1 MINNNSKYLRAF
13 SHIFL
18 IVSILTIPNALAFER
33 LTDEQ
38 LNKVVA
44 GTEIKD
50 HTNEISRI
58 PIMMSKSNGN
68 FIEGEIILQ
77 RFSNQTSGTLSLQ
90 DGAQN
95 NLRSLIN
102 VNAVNSPVNV
112 LLNLNI
118 NINSQVG
125 VLEQLNIQGRL

>member
-1 MINNNSKYLRAF
+1 MINNNCKCLSTF
-13 SHIFL
+13 HHICL
-18 IVSILTIPNALAFER
+18 LALTIITPNALAFEK

-38 LNKVVA
+38 LNNIVA
-44 GTEIKD
+44 GTENKN
-50 HTNEISRI
+50 HSNEISRI
-58 PIMMSKSNGN
+58 PIMISKSNGN

-77 RFSNQTSGTLSLQ
+77 RLSNQTSGTLTLL
-90 DGAQN
+90 DGAQS